1 MKVLFIS
8 SLSLISHDSAATR
21 NLLTSTFGLPLEPSQ
36 PDPEYVFSERLEGCK
51 HFGVWPLK
59 QAAVACF
66 GSEEWPA
73 HLPRPQLS
81 LELEVE
87 SAEAVGAAEAELRA
101 AGHEPLH
108 GTRTEPWGQT
118 VCRLLSAE
126 GAIVGVSFAPWM
138 HAPASAKA

>member
-1 MKVLFIS
+1 MT
-8 SLSLISHDSAATR
+8 SA
-21 NLLTSTFGLPLEPSQ
+21 FGLPLEPSQ
-36 PDPEYVFSERLEGCK
+36 GDSEYVFSERVGGSK

-59 QAAVACF
+59 QAAEACF

-87 SAEAVGAAEAELRA
+87 SAAAVAAAEAELRA
-101 AGHEPLH
+101 AGHELLH

-126 GAIVGVSFAPWM
+126 GAIVGVSFAPWL
-138 HAPASAKA
+138 HEPAAR